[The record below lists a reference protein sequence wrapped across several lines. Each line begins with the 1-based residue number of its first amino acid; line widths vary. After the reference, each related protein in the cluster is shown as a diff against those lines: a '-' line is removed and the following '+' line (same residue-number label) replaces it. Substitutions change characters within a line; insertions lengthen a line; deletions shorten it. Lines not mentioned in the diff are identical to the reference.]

1 MICGVDVKRDESP
14 YDLVKTL
21 AQKNSLDRRGDWN
34 GARALSTV
42 QQMLAQHGWRTTT
55 INCLPASAAV
65 PPWEALQA
73 KLQRAAGAGF
83 GGSFRK
89 SSRFIRLHWHAHYS
103 VLLELVSGDRVRVYT
118 CLQQRFNLE
127 WFLDWPRG
135 SAAWPDGAEEWSR
148 PPLWALVALRR
159 AQLEQQGSVA
169 LADALPLHEL
179 PPTSPRAP
187 RPAGA
192 QGGRGG
198 RLPQLASARCAAR
211 RRRTSARRRRAAR
224 RSR

>member
-73 KLQRAAGAGF
+73 KLSLDGDV
-83 GGSFRK
+83 
-89 SSRFIRLHWHAHYS
+89 S
-103 VLLELVSGDRVRVYT
+103 VD
-118 CLQQRFNLE
+118 
-127 WFLDWPRG
+127 
-135 SAAWPDGAEEWSR
+135 DGAMARATDW
-148 PPLWALVALRR
+148 LRG
-159 AQLEQQGSVA
+159 AEQRHAEGAEAEAPHVE
-169 LADALPLHEL
+169 LAIE
-179 PPTSPRAP
+179 SE
-187 RPAGA
+187 
-192 QGGRGG
+192 
-198 RLPQLASARCAAR
+198 
-211 RRRTSARRRRAAR
+211 
-224 RSR
+224 

>member
-73 KLQRAAGAGF
+73 KL
-83 GGSFRK
+83 
-89 SSRFIRLHWHAHYS
+89 
-103 VLLELVSGDRVRVYT
+103 
-118 CLQQRFNLE
+118 
-127 WFLDWPRG
+127 
-135 SAAWPDGAEEWSR
+135 
-148 PPLWALVALRR
+148 PLW
-159 AQLEQQGSVA
+159 
-169 LADALPLHEL
+169 
-179 PPTSPRAP
+179 TS
-187 RPAGA
+187 
-192 QGGRGG
+192 
-198 RLPQLASARCAAR
+198 R
-211 RRRTSARRRRAAR
+211 RR
-224 RSR
+224 